1 MKKIIIIIA
10 FLCGIVPNVI
20 SQDTVLTSKKGIPIL
35 PQKGDW
41 AIGIDARPFA
51 NFFNSNSNVGFNFI
65 NDNTFFGK
73 KFINNNTAYRAR
85 VRIGFN
91 QFNNEFYSMEDG
103 QIIPDPNVT
112 VTDKQNIN
120 TMDITV
126 GFGIEKRKGYG
137 RLQGFYGAEVFVTVE
152 TQNENYTYGND
163 FSMTNPNP
171 TSHNFGHNIPGAGGR
186 YSYIEDGITFG
197 GGIRGFLGVEY
208 FFAPKI
214 SVGGE
219 FGWGPG
225 FGFTSEG
232 KKKCKSWDIQ
242 NNSLKT
248 ETEKIAGSNGWGF
261 DNGNL
266 GGVVYFMF
274 HF

>member
-10 FLCGIVPNVI
+10 FLCGIVLNVI

-41 AIGIDARPFA
+41 AFGIDARPFT
-51 NFFNSNSNVGFNFI
+51 NFFNANSNVGFNFI

-91 QFNNEFYSMEDG
+91 QFNEEFYSMQDG

-112 VTDKQNIN
+112 VTDERNIN
-120 TMDITV
+120 TMDLTF

-137 RLQGFYGAEVFVTVE
+137 RLQGFYGAEAFVTVG
-152 TQNENYTYGND
+152 THNENYTYGND

-171 TSHNFGHNIPGAGGR
+171 TSHNFGPNIPEPGKR
-186 YSYIEDGITFG
+186 YSYIEDGTTFG

-208 FFAPKI
+208 FFAPKM

-225 FGFTSEG
+225 FVVTSEG
-232 KKKCKSWDIQ
+232 KKKLKSWDDQ
-242 NNSLKT
+242 NNSVKT
-248 ETEKIAGSNGWGF
+248 ETIKNAGNNRGGF
-261 DNGNL
+261 DNDNL